1 VHDGDPAALAA
12 ILAEWTSGRTYAE
25 RVNNIRDGSG
35 SATRLNGT
43 NYLTAIDDNAADV
56 LTGSQGQDWFI
67 FNNDSLV
74 QDKATD
80 LKSGEFS
87 DEDLAFI
94 GS

>member
-1 VHDGDPAALAA
+1 
-12 ILAEWTSGRTYAE
+12 
-25 RVNNIRDGSG
+25 
-35 SATRLNGT
+35 
-43 NYLTAIDDNAADV
+43 V

-94 GS
+94 AS